1 MIGTQFNYYDL
12 STIPEINEVNTQ
24 DSIAPLTISTGPTAK
39 GPEELMVVSGTR
51 WEQLFGAPN
60 YKRYGQ
66 VSIQN
71 QAIINAKAKIL
82 FKRIVAEDATLA
94 ASVVV
99 GTIESGEEKVQVD
112 ALGNTLF
119 VYERPTGENDDEG
132 QPIKVITYVSK
143 ADVTPDNGYIYDAE
157 QDTMTISGVQ
167 LKKYTHADVVI
178 GYDVIPLPLNPSEKV
193 VIKTIDDAVDYVE
206 TNKSKFV
213 QEVPV
218 DADYKEDAEGRKIIA
233 KFPLFV
239 ITDNGRCA
247 SNKRFNIESESALSK
262 NLDFMFY
269 SLNIKEDGNTLES
282 CRFSI
287 IPNMIY
293 NNECIDIDSAAETY
307 LEQAKVK
314 SFPDYVQTYIDTL
327 VDHID
332 SSYENEDILFGKKRK
347 GTAITG
353 VTVDTEYYQDITEV
367 VGYSL
372 GEGSNGSFGVAP
384 AENAV
389 AVAYINDQTCKFF
402 KGEITD
408 EIYNLDVY
416 QIDACFDADF
426 DIPTK
431 HAIAELVEYRKD
443 FMYFRDYGTKCSTLD
458 EIENYKIDNNLEN
471 STWVADYCQ
480 AYDIV
485 DPYTLK
491 REKVTIMYD
500 IAPMIINHL
509 YKGRNLPFAGI
520 RNNAIIT
527 GINSKKSLNF
537 MPKVLPAKNEKD
549 DMESLRVNFASY
561 FNDSF
566 VLESLYTSQEA
577 FTQMSY
583 LNNVLALQQ
592 VIKALRV
599 RFPAERYAYITSEDD
614 MVVIQ
619 GNINDFL
626 STYAD
631 MFAELEYTYIQD
643 SKYLQNKIYRAA
655 IRFRFNE
662 FYQAELIDAYM
673 LPSNIV

>member
-1 MIGTQFNYYDL
+1 MKKIFTKTTFIDNL
-12 STIPEINEVNTQ
+12 AE
-24 DSIAPLTISTGPTAK
+24 AK
-39 GPEELMVVSGTR
+39 V
-51 WEQLFGAPN
+51 
-60 YKRYGQ
+60 
-66 VSIQN
+66 
-71 QAIINAKAKIL
+71 
-82 FKRIVAEDATLA
+82 
-94 ASVVV
+94 
-99 GTIESGEEKVQVD
+99 
-112 ALGNTLF
+112 TLF
-119 VYERPTGENDDEG
+119 VYEKPTEENDEEG
-132 QPIKVITYVSK
+132 HPIKIITYVSK
-143 ADVTPDNGYIYDAE
+143 ADVTHENGYIYNAE
-157 QDTMTISGVQ
+157 DDTMTIGGVQ

-178 GYDVIPLPLNPSEKV
+178 GYDVIPLPLDPSEHV

-213 QEVPV
+213 QEVPA

-269 SLNIKEDGNTLES
+269 SLES

-287 IPNMIY
+287 IPNIIY

-314 SFPDYVQTYIDTL
+314 SFQDYVQKYIDTL

-347 GTAITG
+347 GTALAG
-353 VTVDTEYYQDITEV
+353 VSVDTEYYQDITEV

-384 AENAV
+384 AENAD
-389 AVAYINDQTCKFF
+389 AVNYINEQRCKFF

-458 EIENYKIDNNLEN
+458 EIENYQSDNQLEN
-471 STWVADYCQ
+471 STWIADYCQ

-491 REKVTIMYD
+491 KEKVTIMYD

-509 YKGRNLPFAGI
+509 YKGRNLPFAAI

-527 GINSKKSLNF
+527 H
-537 MPKVLPAKNEKD
+537 
-549 DMESLRVNFASY
+549 
-561 FNDSF
+561 
-566 VLESLYTSQEA
+566 
-577 FTQMSY
+577 
-583 LNNVLALQQ
+583 
-592 VIKALRV
+592 
-599 RFPAERYAYITSEDD
+599 
-614 MVVIQ
+614 
-619 GNINDFL
+619 
-626 STYAD
+626 
-631 MFAELEYTYIQD
+631 
-643 SKYLQNKIYRAA
+643 
-655 IRFRFNE
+655 
-662 FYQAELIDAYM
+662 LIDY
-673 LPSNIV
+673 SIV